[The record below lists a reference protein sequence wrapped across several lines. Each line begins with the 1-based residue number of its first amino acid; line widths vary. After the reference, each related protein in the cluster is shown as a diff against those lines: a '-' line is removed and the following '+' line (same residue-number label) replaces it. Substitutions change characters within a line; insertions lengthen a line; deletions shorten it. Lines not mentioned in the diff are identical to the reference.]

1 MEIRRSLVAACTPG
15 DMFSWVEDLARYP
28 EWMRMVHGVTP
39 DTSGGP
45 EEALAWDVE
54 LRAQVGPFARSK
66 RLRMVRT
73 EHDVPHRVTFERS
86 ELDERSHSVWVLRAT
101 VDPTPQGKTSQTGLT
116 MELNYGGGLWTGAV
130 LGRVL
135 DDEVRRGSETLR
147 QLVTDTPTR

>member
-1 MEIRRSLVAACTPG
+1 MEIRRSLVAACTPSE
-15 DMFSWVEDLARYP
+15 MFSWVEDLARYP

-39 DTSGGP
+39 DTGGGP

-101 VDPTPQGKTSQTGLT
+101 IDPAPTGQTGLT
-116 MELNYGGGLWTGAV
+116 GLMMELNYGGGLWTGAV

>member
-1 MEIRRSLVAACTPG
+1 MDANG
-15 DMFSWVEDLARYP
+15 ARC
-28 EWMRMVHGVTP
+28 HP
-39 DTSGGP
+39 DIFGGSD
-45 EEALAWDVE
+45 EALAWDVE

-101 VDPTPQGKTSQTGLT
+101 IDPAPEGQTGLT
-116 MELNYGGGLWTGAV
+116 MELHYGGGLWTGAV

-135 DDEVRRGSETLR
+135 DDEVRRGSETLT
-147 QLVTDTPTR
+147 QLVSASPTR

>member
-1 MEIRRSLVAACTPG
+1 MEIRRSLVAACTP
-15 DMFSWVEDLARYP
+15 DEMFSRVEDLACYP

-39 DTSGGP
+39 DASVGP
-45 EEALAWDVE
+45 GEAMAWDVE

-101 VDPTPQGKTSQTGLT
+101 IDPAPETRTGLT
-116 MELNYGGGLWTGAV
+116 MELHYGGGLWSGAV

-135 DDEVRRGSETLR
+135 DDEVRRGSETLT
-147 QLVTDTPTR
+147 QLVTASPRR

>member
-1 MEIRRSLVAACTPG
+1 MEIRRSLVAMCTP
-15 DMFSWVEDLARYP
+15 DEMFSWVEDLACYP
-28 EWMRMVHGVTP
+28 EWMRMVHVVTP
-39 DTSGGP
+39 DATGGP
-45 EEALAWDVE
+45 GEALAWDVE

-101 VDPTPQGKTSQTGLT
+101 IDPAPQGQTGLT

-130 LGRVL
+130 RGRVL

-147 QLVTDTPTR
+147 QLVTETPTR

>member
-1 MEIRRSLVAACTPG
+1 MEIRRSLVATCTP
-15 DMFSWVEDLARYP
+15 DEMFSWVEDLARYP
-28 EWMRMVHGVTP
+28 EWMRMVHGVRP
-39 DTSGGP
+39 DDNARSDEP
-45 EEALAWDVE
+45 LAWDVE

-101 VDPTPQGKTSQTGLT
+101 IDPAPEGQTGLT

-130 LGRVL
+130 LARVL
-135 DDEVRRGSETLR
+135 DDEVRRGSETLS
-147 QLVTDTPTR
+147 QLVTDSPTR

>member
-1 MEIRRSLVAACTPG
+1 MEIRRSLVAMCTP
-15 DMFSWVEDLARYP
+15 DEMFSWVEDLACYP
-28 EWMRMVHGVTP
+28 EWMRMVHVVTP
-39 DTSGGP
+39 DATGGP
-45 EEALAWDVE
+45 GEALAWDVE

-101 VDPTPQGKTSQTGLT
+101 IDPAPQGQTGLT

-147 QLVTDTPTR
+147 QLVTETPTR

>member
-15 DMFSWVEDLARYP
+15 EMFSWVEDLARYP

-39 DTSGGP
+39 DTGGGP

-101 VDPTPQGKTSQTGLT
+101 IDPAPTGQTGLM

-135 DDEVRRGSETLR
+135 DDEVRRGSETLH